1 MGRRKHIAVSLC
13 PGCHGNSCL
22 TVEYPPVQRS
32 FVVADTSLFGCGGG
46 VDDDDNV
53 HHVLSMYF
61 LLDRTSSTVF
71 SSIVIALV
79 DFVLSRQGEIKF
91 YLFQCV

>member
-1 MGRRKHIAVSLC
+1 MGRRGNTSVPVS

-22 TVEYPPVQRS
+22 TVEYPPVHRS
-32 FVVADTSLFGCGGG
+32 FVVVDTSLFGCGG
-46 VDDDDNV
+46 DDNV
-53 HHVLSMYF
+53 HHVLSMYL
-61 LLDRTSSTVF
+61 LLDRMISTVF
-71 SSIVIALV
+71 SWIVIALV